1 MSNALTP
8 EQQRAMV
15 AAYTIPLPEP
25 AFGFLV
31 VSEETGQWI
40 GSRAGEAAFDADNL
54 HAHAAAVSA
63 AKAAEIAQL
72 REYLDAAQRR
82 GEELRAE
89 VAALTENGPPMQR
102 GTTIEGT
109 PWMGTMREVLED
121 YKSAADT
128 EARWGDEARAEVA
141 GLRDELLREHADH
154 KETIEDAATVVH
166 QNTALRERIKVL
178 EDALRAADAAFEAV
192 EIFMPGG
199 CKEEFAFYADW
210 EDVRS
215 ALGDKTP
222 TTQPPS
228 PSPRS

>member
-1 MSNALTP
+1 MSNAIT
-8 EQQRAMV
+8 
-15 AAYTIPLPEP
+15 LPEP
-25 AFGFLV
+25 DGSAEANQRPHPGGGYEYDEVPAWSEPLV
-31 VSEETGQWI
+31 
-40 GSRAGEAAFDADNL
+40 
-54 HAHAAAVSA
+54 HAHAAAVTA
-63 AKAAEIAQL
+63 AKDAEIAGL

-82 GEELRAE
+82 GEELRAQ

-141 GLRDELLREHADH
+141 GLRKALAAAIRQNEHDMLMTG
-154 KETIEDAATVVH
+154 EE
-166 QNTALRERIKVL
+166 
-178 EDALRAADAAFEAV
+178 LRAARA
-192 EIFMPGG
+192 
-199 CKEEFAFYADW
+199 
-210 EDVRS
+210 

-228 PSPRS
+228 PSPWS

>member
-15 AAYTIPLPEP
+15 AAYTITLPEP

-40 GSRAGEAAFDADNL
+40 ESRAGEAAFDADNL

-141 GLRDELLREHADH
+141 GLRKDAERYRWLRDGDEVSDYPYPVMRQGGKYDFDR
-154 KETIEDAATVVH
+154 TIWFEELDAA
-166 QNTALRERIKVL
+166 I
-178 EDALRAADAAFEAV
+178 DAAMAARK
-192 EIFMPGG
+192 G
-199 CKEEFAFYADW
+199 KA
-210 EDVRS
+210 
-215 ALGDKTP
+215 
-222 TTQPPS
+222 
-228 PSPRS
+228 

>member
-1 MSNALTP
+1 MNNALTP

-40 GSRAGEAAFDADNL
+40 ESRAGEAAFDADNL

-63 AKAAEIAQL
+63 AKDAEIAGL

-82 GEELRAE
+82 GEELRAQ

-109 PWMGTMREVLED
+109 PLMGTMREVLED

-128 EARWGDEARAEVA
+128 EAKWGDEARAEVA
-141 GLRDELLREHADH
+141 GLRKALAAAIRQNEHDMLMTG
-154 KETIEDAATVVH
+154 EE
-166 QNTALRERIKVL
+166 
-178 EDALRAADAAFEAV
+178 LRAARA
-192 EIFMPGG
+192 
-199 CKEEFAFYADW
+199 
-210 EDVRS
+210 

-222 TTQPPS
+222 TTPLPS